1 MFINYLNVA
10 KYFRF
15 NFLCKNYSPFP
26 PENHPPLSQQ
36 PPSKNWDPVQP
47 HLLPF
52 WKFGR
57 RLKPPPAEIGG
68 GVHTMS
74 WINLISALNFPK
86 QWVAD
91 YRYVFRTLSNP
102 LDYLS
107 CLAVVLRGIHRKVYI
122 YQTDCSIHSEL
133 RIFPCSEVTQ
143 GSTISKPK
151 KV

>member
-1 MFINYLNVA
+1 MLLNISDFIFYVKTTA
-10 KYFRF
+10 P
-15 NFLCKNYSPFP
+15 SPLKITPLFP
-26 PENHPPLSQQ
+26 SNPPLKTEILSS
-36 PPSKNWDPVQP
+36 PTFYLFENLVGDSSP
-47 HLLPF
+47 LL
-52 WKFGR
+52 R
-57 RLKPPPAEIGG
+57 RLGG